1 MTVNEEI
8 SVPEVSEFVFA
19 VGDGGWLEE
28 YNSIRILLYSK
39 ALDLLKRSIFTYK

>member
-19 VGDGGWLEE
+19 VGDGGWA
-28 YNSIRILLYSK
+28 RGVGW
-39 ALDLLKRSIFTYK
+39 YKNPVV